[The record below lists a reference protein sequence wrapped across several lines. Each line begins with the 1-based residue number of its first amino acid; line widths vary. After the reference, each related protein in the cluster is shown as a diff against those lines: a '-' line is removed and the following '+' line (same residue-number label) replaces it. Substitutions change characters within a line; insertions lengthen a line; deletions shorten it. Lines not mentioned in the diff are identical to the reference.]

1 MTILVAER
9 VLSRL
14 HVKKYSDIF
23 GSSTNALFR
32 VSKLPGALVP
42 KTTCFSK
49 KKIATTCH
57 VDMKVS
63 NRKKNTTKITAWLP
77 SSAFDQDII
86 TSKGNPCVDHPSRH
100 QASSLDLD
108 QDRGVETVI

>member
-1 MTILVAER
+1 M
-9 VLSRL
+9 
-14 HVKKYSDIF
+14 KKYSDIF
-23 GSSTNALFR
+23 GTSNALLG
-32 VSKLPGALVP
+32 VSKLPGAVVP
-42 KTTCFSK
+42 KTSTCFSK

-57 VDMKVS
+57 EDMKVS

-100 QASSLDLD
+100 QASSLNLD